1 MVVLLNQII
10 IVEEVYSFVQVSMI
24 QALFSDKEDGWGL
37 YCKDSYESESNQT
50 LIFQKFCQINKMRQ
64 IKYICE

>member
-24 QALFSDKEDGWGL
+24 HALFSDTVDGWGL
-37 YCKDSYESESNQT
+37 YCKIIY
-50 LIFQKFCQINKMRQ
+50 
-64 IKYICE
+64 Y